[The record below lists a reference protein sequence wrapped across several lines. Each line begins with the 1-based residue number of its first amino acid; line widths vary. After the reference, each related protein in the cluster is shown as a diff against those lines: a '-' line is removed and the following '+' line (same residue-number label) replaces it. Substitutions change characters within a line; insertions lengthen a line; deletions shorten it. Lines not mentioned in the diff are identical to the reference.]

1 MVVCYGLFCWLWWLL
16 CHWPQH
22 LSESEWCNCEYEM
35 SSDLQCMMYLF
46 PLPVGRSEDTDLF
59 GFTSEVILSQTIPI
73 NKRQGQETRFVQIM
87 FEFKSN
93 VDFMKFNDLQEHV
106 SVHLVMFS
114 LSSFFKVQDC
124 HVIKYLPKEEYDGH
138 TAALVVGGK
147 NASPFYVRIIDD

>member
-1 MVVCYGLFCWLWWLL
+1 
-16 CHWPQH
+16 
-22 LSESEWCNCEYEM
+22 
-35 SSDLQCMMYLF
+35 
-46 PLPVGRSEDTDLF
+46 
-59 GFTSEVILSQTIPI
+59 
-73 NKRQGQETRFVQIM
+73 M

-93 VDFMKFNDLQEHV
+93 VDFMKFNDPQEHV
-106 SVHLVMFS
+106 SVYFVMFS